1 MPNLKSLLRPLLLV
15 FRRLL
20 GIEQVQHQLLEQ
32 KLLHQRTLLALG
44 NTLKYSSLDPKSREA
59 TTTYRRCSEIVS
71 LLSPMDVDGGKYT
84 RIGRDYDG
92 GYVMLDDFQRKEF
105 DAAYS
110 FGICDDVSW
119 DESIAKLGIDVFMY
133 DHTINR
139 LPKHHPKFKYFKTGL
154 TGHKKGANLKT
165 LGQLLVENGHSKC
178 QNLLMKMDIEGCEWD
193 VLEET
198 TTETIS
204 QFSQIVIELHGL
216 SQGVFTQDHLS
227 VVKVLRKVNQ
237 THQCIHVHAN
247 GSSLPLWIGNHVLP
261 DLLEVT
267 YIRRTD
273 VKGQLVMNTRQF
285 PTDLDQPTFE
295 YLPDISLGSFTPSDN
310 SLKP

>member
-1 MPNLKSLLRPLLLV
+1 MPNAKLLLRPLLL
-15 FRRLL
+15 FIRRLL
-20 GIEQVQHQLLEQ
+20 GIEQIQQQLLEQ
-32 KLLHQRTLLALG
+32 NQLHQRTLLTLG
-44 NTLKYSSLDPKSREA
+44 NTLKYSSLDSKSRDA
-59 TTTYRRCSEIVS
+59 TATYRRCSEIVS
-71 LLSPMDVDGGKYT
+71 LLSPMDVAGGEYT
-84 RIGRDYDG
+84 RVGRDYDG
-92 GYVMLDDFQRKEF
+92 GYVMLDDFQGKEI

-110 FGICDDVSW
+110 FGIRDDVSW
-119 DESIAKLGIDVFMY
+119 DASIAKLGIDVFMY
-133 DHTINR
+133 DHKINR
-139 LPKHHPKFKYFKTGL
+139 LPKHHPKFHYFKTGL

-198 TTETIS
+198 TTEAIS

-216 SQGVFTQDHLS
+216 SKAVFTQDHLS
-227 VVKVLRKVNQ
+227 VVKVLQKINQ

-247 GSSLPLWIGNHVLP
+247 GSSLPLWIGDHVLP

-273 VKGQLVMNTRQF
+273 VKGKLMMNTRQF
-285 PTDLDQPTFE
+285 PTELDQPTFE
-295 YLPDISLGSFTPSDN
+295 
-310 SLKP
+310 